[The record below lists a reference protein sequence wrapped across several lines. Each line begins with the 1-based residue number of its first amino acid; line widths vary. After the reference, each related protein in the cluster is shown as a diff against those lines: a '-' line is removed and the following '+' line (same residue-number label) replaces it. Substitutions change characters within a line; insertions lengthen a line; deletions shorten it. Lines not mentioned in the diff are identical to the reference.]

1 MAEKII
7 VDDDT
12 SEIISAT
19 SKAELASKKT
29 NTSEYADTT
38 GAYPRRAYS
47 GVSGIN
53 KAATGNET
61 NHVYTGGGDA
71 LVNLRE
77 AIPESRYN
85 SSVYPKNQVRESP
98 SGHVT
103 EIDDT
108 PGSERVLHKH
118 RSGSGVEM
126 LADGTVIYSSTGN
139 CVKVT
144 LQDEKVIVEGDA
156 QLSYNGNLTLDVSG
170 DFDVKVGGNYN
181 IEVAGNKIEKINGSQ
196 STKISKQ
203 FQTEIGT
210 NKLETIVG
218 TETKQVFANQFNIVK
233 GNMHHIVEGTIKLN
247 SKGIL
252 STTSEEEI
260 QMSSD
265 NMNIAANDMSV
276 FGATGTFG
284 GDGVLFSGKGAVFE
298 EGVTAPTFWG
308 DLQGTALQSVTSD
321 VTNSQ
326 NYADPDPGGGT
337 GSASGWTASNTAQP
351 TITKPNSP
359 ILTDYLDNSERA
371 YQRVSIDKEAHM
383 KNNTVG
389 NREEFYGGVTKN
401 DPKISEARALL
412 KDPDNFQNKK
422 FIGALVASGKVSKK
436 FQSPSPPAIGRIVKP
451 SDVILR
457 GATPIGQ
464 SGKKSA
470 KRFRL

>member
-12 SEIISAT
+12 SEVISAT

-265 NMNIAANDMSV
+265 NINIAANDMSV

-284 GDGVLFSGKGAVFE
+284 GDGVLFSGQGATFE
-298 EGVTAPTFWG
+298 KGVTASKFTG
-308 DLQGTALQSVTSD
+308 DLDGTAASAVVGGTD
-321 VTNSQ
+321 T
-326 NYADPDPGGGT
+326 DPGSSHSFTVSGDGT
-337 GSASGWTASNTAQP
+337 PA
-351 TITKPNSP
+351 ITKPNAS
-359 ILTDYLDNSERA
+359 IMLDYLTNSDRA
-371 YQRVSIDKEAHM
+371 IGKVSVDTGDHM
-383 KNNTVG
+383 KNNLPG
-389 NREEFYGGVTKN
+389 NRSTFYGNVTSD
-401 DPKISEARALL
+401 DPTSAETRALL
-412 KDPDNFQNKK
+412 KDPDNMANTEFL
-422 FIGALVASGKVSKK
+422 GAVVASGKLSDKYNN
-436 FQSPSPPAIGRIVKP
+436 PAPPAIGRIVNPDNAKF
-451 SDVILR
+451 R
-457 GATPIGQ
+457 GDIPIGQ
-464 SGKKSA
+464 SGKRAA
-470 KRFRL
+470 KRFML